1 MLRMNDKKRIEE
13 IKMKIEEIKEK
24 KNEVVKLQ
32 RYEQAANLRDREKK
46 LVEELEKLL
55 PVNEWNKQMFLW
67 IIKSTEL

>member
-24 KNEVVKLQ
+24 KNDVVKLQ

-55 PVNEWNKQMFLW
+55 PVNEWNKQMFYE
-67 IIKSTEL
+67 S

>member
-24 KNEVVKLQ
+24 KNDVVKLQ

-55 PVNEWNKQMFLW
+55 PVNE
-67 IIKSTEL
+67 

>member
-1 MLRMNDKKRIEE
+1 MLRINDKKRIEE

-55 PVNEWNKQMFLW
+55 PVNEWNKQMYYE
-67 IIKSTEL
+67 S

>member
-1 MLRMNDKKRIEE
+1 MLRMNDNKRIEE

-55 PVNEWNKQMFLW
+55 PVNE
-67 IIKSTEL
+67 